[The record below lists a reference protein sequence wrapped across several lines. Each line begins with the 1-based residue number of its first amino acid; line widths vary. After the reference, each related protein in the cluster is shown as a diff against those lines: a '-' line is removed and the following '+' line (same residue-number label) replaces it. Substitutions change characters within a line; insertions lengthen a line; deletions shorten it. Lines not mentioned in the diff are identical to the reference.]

1 MFKFTHSKG
10 KINGGLAAGAIL
22 GAVIPILATAA
33 TGGLAAVPLALWLA
47 LGGVISG
54 LAAGNV
60 ELKSPVIQMLER
72 DAAKAGRSGGAD
84 G

>member
-10 KINGGLAAGAIL
+10 KLNGGLAAGAIL

-33 TGGLAAVPLALWLA
+33 TGGLAAVPLTLWLA
-47 LGGVISG
+47 LGGAVSG
-54 LAAGNV
+54 LFAGNI
-60 ELKSPVIQMLER
+60 ELKSPVIRMLEKE
-72 DAAKAGRSGGAD
+72 AAKAGRSGGAD